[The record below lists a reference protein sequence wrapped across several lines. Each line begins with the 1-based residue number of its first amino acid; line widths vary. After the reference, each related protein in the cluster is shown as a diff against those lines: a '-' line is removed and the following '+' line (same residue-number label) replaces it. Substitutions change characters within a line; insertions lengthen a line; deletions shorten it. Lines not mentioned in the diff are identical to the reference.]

1 MENYTPDNKTASE
14 LGQLSELLKIDLY
27 DGIKSLVKYTREGG
41 EKSPFKESA
50 YINSGIEQ
58 IRKIAEKHLF
68 GFAKNITV
76 EYSLLASTLD
86 PDNPGKLKCCSFS
99 YGEKDFQDKVDRKY
113 VECINQT
120 AETKGLS
127 LYQHRD
133 FLYDLKLDDRLHSKY
148 GPGVEWKNTD
158 DGVRTCVL
166 KNGECLMITIKKGI
180 VKDDYSIE
188 ASSPTDEHFRQYDE
202 YLWLKAFVLSRSYEE
217 MLIGAKTFEVGKG
230 QTVEDIQNCLHSFC
244 HRNITN
250 EGART
255 NNTSIYISF
264 PIFSSRASNTLAKY
278 RISDDAKQG
287 IGACFV
293 FIEPEDEKDFG
304 RNEVVEEI
312 KEGVSDFVSETSAF
326 LRFVAVNYVFNM
338 GLLLQAQAKKETEKS
353 AKAAIMSRNM
363 SHNLG
368 SHVMSYLKQ
377 QLGSI
382 TAITNDESKVL
393 SNLFP
398 WPEDMSPEMKK
409 YMADKLNQTE
419 LPFLVGL
426 GRFIG
431 YLQERQDY
439 IATIATDYIPYG
451 APVNL
456 KDAIYDELNPDLRYI
471 RHRDQSKNR
480 PTNILL
486 NYIAKS
492 EGLSRERMKKDEKSG
507 ILKIDSEGDIRFGF
521 IHYDGEGE
529 ARSFGFDTFDSSDP
543 VLGEMRKINFNLPGG
558 LVGRQAIF
566 SIIENL
572 IRNAAKH
579 GDKTNA
585 VNLDFAFDIIDGSQ
599 IKEGRCV
606 AWEKRV
612 GDARWRKLYE
622 AAEDIDDL
630 YLVTI
635 TDNLPNK
642 KENVDY
648 LQKGLYEGYVDEN
661 TGQMLTTNKGVKE
674 MRISAAWLRGN
685 TDESQYKKIKD
696 DTGRCAPLLAV
707 ELSPE
712 GHLRN
717 IICVH
722 KNKTVV
728 VVKEVEVE
736 DGTKV
741 AFDEKEINYFK
752 NLQEQ
757 SPDCWNVFEDEKDE
771 GGNVM
776 ESAVE
781 QIRKSKTSYS
791 FILCPDS
798 EKAFDVL
805 RPITS
810 NRLLRWKKPQADID
824 SYSSD
829 ALLLY
834 VYRLFTNIDERSEDI
849 FIDDYSLLDIK
860 YSKIRKVNSNEG
872 VIAPEH
878 AFLYRTHLGSKKDY
892 MAFVRNNKNDKDH
905 EKEYACA
912 EGITGDNSSDRLI
925 RREPL
930 DERWYYNHLY
940 ALKKRIAIID
950 ERIFKMV
957 HNIDENTQLKRD
969 SDEPVAIASLEGKYE
984 LDKVKRILIEKGK
997 LSIIQKAKVDKANS
1011 FVELSSIVESASI
1024 SLFEKKELDVEAHGS
1039 EYTTPFYKGK
1049 NIDVFTVIEGADGD
1063 MILVGCI
1070 KSTHEIDGDDVKF
1083 DNTFG
1088 KIATFVRNVS
1098 TGNVEL
1104 IFENES
1110 LGGQFGDVYDYI
1122 SVHQGILDK
1131 IYDNL
1136 GIKHN
1141 NGEKGKV
1148 TECIYRRLMRDASA
1162 IGDYLPNLI
1171 IHSGRA
1177 KPSEED
1183 MPQKQPFVQ
1192 FAAIEN
1198 AVKDCKPMLVDLL
1211 DYAKYETN

>member
-1 MENYTPDNKTASE
+1 MENYTPNNKTASE
-14 LGQLSELLKIDLY
+14 LGQLSDLIKIDLY
-27 DGIKSLVKYTREGG
+27 DGIKSLVKYTKTGDSR
-41 EKSPFKESA
+41 FRDSA

-58 IRKIAEKHLF
+58 IRKMAKKHLVE
-68 GFAKNITV
+68 FAKNITV

-86 PDNPGKLKCCSFS
+86 PDNPGKLECCSFS
-99 YGEKDFQDKVDRKY
+99 YGEKSFQDKVDKKY

-120 AETKGLS
+120 AETKDLS
-127 LYQHRD
+127 LYQHRN
-133 FLYDLKLDDRLHSKY
+133 FLYDLQLNDNLHSNF
-148 GPGVEWKNTD
+148 GAGVNWKTTD

-166 KNGECLMITIKKGI
+166 KNGECLTITIKNG
-180 VKDDYSIE
+180 VADDKFSIE
-188 ASSPTDEHFRQYDE
+188 TSSPADEHYRPYADG
-202 YLWLKAFVLSRSYEE
+202 LSLKAFVLSRSYEE
-217 MLIGAKTFEVGKG
+217 MVNGAKTFKEKEG
-230 QTVEDIQNCLHSFC
+230 QTVEDIQICLHSFC
-244 HRNITN
+244 HKNITN
-250 EGART
+250 NRANT

-278 RISDDAKQG
+278 KISNEAKQG

-293 FIEPEDEKDFG
+293 FIEPQDGIALGE
-304 RNEVVEEI
+304 NESLDTI
-312 KEGVSDFVSETSAF
+312 KEGVSKFVSETSAF

-338 GLLLQAQAKKETEKS
+338 GLMLQAQAQKETVKS

-368 SHVMSYLKQ
+368 SHVMAYLKQ
-377 QLGSI
+377 QLGSV
-382 TAITNDESKVL
+382 TSITNPKNQVL
-393 SNLFP
+393 SKLLPLPDNLDP
-398 WPEDMSPEMKK
+398 NVYSELDRL
-409 YMADKLNQTE
+409 LNDAE

-492 EGLSRERMKKDEKSG
+492 EGLSRERMKKDEKSN
-507 ILKIDSEGDIRFGF
+507 ILKINSEGDIRFGF
-521 IHYDGEGE
+521 IHYNGNGD
-529 ARSFGFDTFDSSDP
+529 ASSFGFNTFDSNDP

-579 GDKTNA
+579 GDKTKT
-585 VNLDFAFDIIDGSQ
+585 VNLDFTFDIIDGSQ
-599 IKEGRCV
+599 IKKGACM

-612 GDARWRKLYE
+612 GDEKWRKLYE
-622 AAEDIDDL
+622 NAEDIDDL
-630 YLVTI
+630 YLLSI

-642 KENVDY
+642 KEVVDY
-648 LQKGLYEGYVDEN
+648 LQEGLYENYVDGN
-661 TGQMLTTNKGVKE
+661 TGQMSTTNKGIKE

-685 TDESQYKKIKD
+685 TDESQYRKIKD
-696 DTGRCAPLLAV
+696 DTGKYAPLLAV

-712 GHLRN
+712 GHLRY
-717 IICVH
+717 IICVR
-722 KNKTVV
+722 KNKTVAV
-728 VVKEVEVE
+728 IKEM
-736 DGTKV
+736 K
-741 AFDEKEINYFK
+741 FDEKTRVTFDDKEIEYLK
-752 NLQEQ
+752 KLQDQ
-757 SPDCWNVFEDEKDE
+757 NPDCWNVFEDIKDS
-771 GGNVM
+771 GGDVI
-776 ESAVE
+776 ESAVA

-798 EKAFDVL
+798 DRAFNVL

-810 NRLLRWKKPQADID
+810 NRLLCWKKPQADIS

-829 ALLLY
+829 DLLLY
-834 VYRLFTNIDERSEDI
+834 VYKLFTNIDDQSEDI
-849 FIDDYSLLDIK
+849 FIDDYSTLDIK
-860 YSKIRKVNSNEG
+860 YSKIRKTNREKG
-872 VIAPEH
+872 VIPREH
-878 AFLYRTHLGSKKDY
+878 AYLYRTHLGSRNDY
-892 MAFVRNNKNDKDH
+892 ASFIRNNENYSK
-905 EKEYACA
+905 YACA

-930 DERWYYNHLY
+930 DERWYFNHLY
-940 ALKKRIAIID
+940 ALKKKIAIID

-969 SDEPVAIASLEGKYE
+969 SVEPIAIASLEGE
-984 LDKVKRILIEKGK
+984 FQLDDVKRVLIDKGGLPDSK
-997 LSIIQKAKVDKANS
+997 MVKIGNATS
-1011 FVELSSIVESASI
+1011 FVELSKIIESAPI
-1024 SLFEKKELDVEAHGS
+1024 CLFKKKEQDVNAHGC
-1039 EYTTPFYKGK
+1039 EHTTPFYKGK
-1049 NIDVFTVIEGADGD
+1049 NIDVFTVIKGADGN

-1070 KSTHEIDGDDVKF
+1070 NSTSEIDGDGVKF

-1088 KIATFVRNVS
+1088 KIAMFVRNLS
-1098 TGNVEL
+1098 TGNIEL
-1104 IFENES
+1104 IFENGS
-1110 LGGQFGDVYDYI
+1110 LREQFAGVYDYI

-1141 NGEKGKV
+1141 NGEKGRV
-1148 TECIYRRLMRDASA
+1148 TECIYGQLMKNALA

-1192 FAAIEN
+1192 FATIEN

>member
-1 MENYTPDNKTASE
+1 MGNYTPDNKTASE

-86 PDNPGKLKCCSFS
+86 PDNPGKLECCSFS
-99 YGEKDFQDKVDRKY
+99 YGEKNFQDKVDKKY
-113 VECINQT
+113 VECINKT
-120 AETKGLS
+120 AETKEFS

-133 FLYDLKLDDRLHSKY
+133 FLYDLKLNDKLHGNFEAEVY
-148 GPGVEWKNTD
+148 WKTTG

-166 KNGECLMITIKKGI
+166 KNGECLTITIKKG
-180 VKDDYSIE
+180 VAKDDYSIE
-188 ASSPTDEHFRQYDE
+188 SSSPTDEHFRKYAED
-202 YLWLKAFVLSRSYEE
+202 LWLKAFVLTRSYEE
-217 MLIGAKTFEVGKG
+217 MVNGAKTFIVKEG
-230 QTVEDIQNCLHSFC
+230 QTVEDIQICLHSFC
-244 HRNITN
+244 HKNITN
-250 EGART
+250 NRDNT

-278 RISDDAKQG
+278 KISDDAKQG

-293 FIEPEDEKDFG
+293 FIEPKDDIVLG
-304 RNEVVEEI
+304 ENDSLDKI
-312 KEGVSDFVSETSAF
+312 KEDVSNFVSETSAF

-338 GLLLQAQAKKETEKS
+338 GLMLQAQAQKETVKS

-368 SHVMSYLKQ
+368 SHVMAYLKQ
-377 QLGSI
+377 QLGSV
-382 TAITNDESKVL
+382 TSITNPKNQVL
-393 SNLFP
+393 SKLLPLPDNLDP
-398 WPEDMSPEMKK
+398 KVYIE
-409 YMADKLNQTE
+409 LNRLLNETE

-456 KDAIYDELNPDLRYI
+456 KDAIYDELNPDLRFI

-492 EGLSRERMKKDEKSG
+492 EGLSRERMEKDEKSN
-507 ILKIDSEGDIRFGF
+507 ILKINSEGDIRFGF
-521 IHYDGEGE
+521 IYYYKNGEVGT
-529 ARSFGFDTFDSSDP
+529 FGFNTFDSNDP
-543 VLGEMRKINFNLPGG
+543 ALGEMRKINFNLPGG

-579 GDKTNA
+579 GNKTNA
-585 VNLDFAFDIIDGSQ
+585 VNLDFTFDIIDGLQ
-599 IKEGRCV
+599 VKKGTCM

-612 GDARWRKLYE
+612 RDEKWRKLYE
-622 AAEDIDDL
+622 EAEDINDL
-630 YLVTI
+630 YLLSI
-635 TDNLPNK
+635 TDNLPNE
-642 KENVDY
+642 KEVVEY
-648 LQKGLYEGYVDEN
+648 LQKGLYENYVDAN
-661 TGQMLTTNKGVKE
+661 TGQMSTTNKGIKE

-685 TDESQYKKIKD
+685 TDESQYRKIKD
-696 DTGRCAPLLAV
+696 DTGRYAPLLAV

-712 GHLRN
+712 GNLRY
-717 IICVH
+717 IICVR
-722 KNKTVV
+722 KNKTVAV
-728 VVKEVEVE
+728 IKEVKI
-736 DGTKV
+736 DDKTN
-741 AFDEKEINYFK
+741 ATFDDNEIDYLK
-752 NLQEQ
+752 KLQDQ
-757 SPDCWNVFEDEKDE
+757 NPDCWNVFEDIKDSC
-771 GGNVM
+771 GNVI
-776 ESAVE
+776 ESAVS
-781 QIRKSKTSYS
+781 QIGKSKTSYS
-791 FILCPDS
+791 FILCPNS
-798 EKAFDVL
+798 EDAFNAL
-805 RPITS
+805 RPVTS
-810 NRLLRWKKPQADID
+810 NRLLRWKKPQADI
-824 SYSSD
+824 SNYSSD

-834 VYRLFTNIDERSEDI
+834 VYRLFTNIDDQSEDI
-849 FIDDYSLLDIK
+849 FIDDYSSLDIK
-860 YSKIRKVNSNEG
+860 YSKIRKVNRAAG
-872 VIAPEH
+872 VIPPEH
-878 AFLYRTHLGSKKDY
+878 AFLYRTHLGSKKEY
-892 MAFVRNNKNDKDH
+892 VAFVRNDEIYDK
-905 EKEYACA
+905 YACA

-940 ALKKRIAIID
+940 ALKKKIAIID
-950 ERIFKMV
+950 ERIFKMI
-957 HNIDENTQLKRD
+957 HNINENTQLKRD
-969 SDEPVAIASLEGKYE
+969 SDEPVAIASLEGE
-984 LDKVKRILIEKGK
+984 FQLDDVKRILRDEGE
-997 LSIIQKAKVDKANS
+997 LPVIQKVKVHKANS
-1011 FVELSSIVESASI
+1011 FVELSKIVECAPI
-1024 SLFEKKELDVEAHGS
+1024 SLFKNKKLDVEAHGC

-1049 NIDVFTVIEGADGD
+1049 NIDVFTVIKGAGGN

-1070 KSTHEIDGDDVKF
+1070 NSTHEIDGNKVKF

-1104 IFENES
+1104 IFENDS
-1110 LGGQFGDVYDYI
+1110 FHKQFAGVYDYI

-1131 IYDNL
+1131 IYENL
-1136 GIKHN
+1136 GIKHS

-1148 TECIYRRLMRDASA
+1148 TECIYGQLMKKASA
-1162 IGDYLPNLI
+1162 MGDYLPNMI